1 MGLNIKFADNRLEL
15 ETCLKIREKV
25 FVEEQN
31 IPLNIEMDD
40 NNVDSVSICA
50 IMNKKYVGT
59 ARYRVTSHGFKLE
72 RFAVLKEFRSQGIGK
87 ALAQFMFDNLNDG
100 RIIYLHAQE
109 SVVDFYLLLGFKKI
123 NDRFFEAGIPH
134 WKMVKK

>member
-15 ETCLKIREKV
+15 ETCLRIREKV

-31 IPLNIEMDD
+31 IPLDIEMDD

-50 IMNKKYVGT
+50 IMNEKYVGT

-72 RFAVLKEFRSQGIGK
+72 RFA

-109 SVVDFYLLLGFKKI
+109 SVVDFYLSLGFKKI

>member
-15 ETCLKIREKV
+15 ETCLSIREKV

-31 IPLNIEMDD
+31 IPVDIEMDD

-50 IMNKKYVGT
+50 ITNEKYVGT
-59 ARYRVTSHGFKLE
+59 ARYRVTSYGFKLE
-72 RFAVLKEFRSQGIGK
+72 RFAVLKEFRNQGIGK
-87 ALAQFMFDNLNDG
+87 ALAQFMFDNLNES

-109 SVVDFYLLLGFKKI
+109 AVVDFYLSLGFKKI

>member
-1 MGLNIKFADNRLEL
+1 MGLNIKFANNRLEL
-15 ETCLKIREKV
+15 ETCLSIREKV
-25 FVEEQN
+25 FVKEQN
-31 IPLNIEMDD
+31 IPVDLEMDD

-59 ARYRVTSHGFKLE
+59 ARYRVTSYGFKLE
-72 RFAVLKEFRSQGIGK
+72 RFAVLKEFRNQGIGK
-87 ALAQFMFDNLNDG
+87 ALVQFMFDNLNES

-109 SVVDFYLLLGFKKI
+109 AVVDFYLSLGFKKI

>member
-15 ETCLKIREKV
+15 ETCLSIREKV
-25 FVEEQN
+25 FVVEQN
-31 IPLNIEMDD
+31 IPVDIEMDD
-40 NNVDSVSICA
+40 DNVDSVSICA

-59 ARYRVTSHGFKLE
+59 ARYRVTSYGFKLE
-72 RFAVLKEFRSQGIGK
+72 RFAVLKEFRNQGIGK
-87 ALAQFMFDNLNDG
+87 ALVQFMFDNLNDS

-109 SVVDFYLLLGFKKI
+109 AVVDFYLSLGFKKI

>member
-15 ETCLKIREKV
+15 ETCLRIREKV

-31 IPLNIEMDD
+31 IPLDIEMDD

-50 IMNKKYVGT
+50 IMNEKYVGT
-59 ARYRVTSHGFKLE
+59 ARYRVTSDGFKLE
-72 RFAVLKEFRSQGIGK
+72 RFAVLKEYRNKGIGK

-109 SVVDFYLLLGFKKI
+109 SVVDFYLSLGFKKI

>member
-15 ETCLKIREKV
+15 ETCLSIREKV
-25 FVEEQN
+25 FVVEQN
-31 IPLNIEMDD
+31 IPVDIEMDD
-40 NNVDSVSICA
+40 DNVDSVSICA

-59 ARYRVTSHGFKLE
+59 ARYRVTSFGFKLE
-72 RFAVLKEFRSQGIGK
+72 RFAVLKEFRNQGIGK
-87 ALAQFMFDNLNDG
+87 ALVQFMFDNLNES

-109 SVVDFYLLLGFKKI
+109 AVVDFYLSLGFKKI

>member
-15 ETCLKIREKV
+15 ETCLSIREKV
-25 FVEEQN
+25 FVVEQN
-31 IPLNIEMDD
+31 IPVDIEMDD
-40 NNVDSVSICA
+40 DNVDSVSICA

-59 ARYRVTSHGFKLE
+59 ARYRVTSYGFKLE
-72 RFAVLKEFRSQGIGK
+72 RFAVLKEFRNQGIGK
-87 ALAQFMFDNLNDG
+87 ALVQFMFDNLNES

-109 SVVDFYLLLGFKKI
+109 AVVDFYLSLGFKKI

>member
-15 ETCLKIREKV
+15 ETCLSIREKV
-25 FVEEQN
+25 FVKEQN
-31 IPLNIEMDD
+31 IPVDIEMDD

-59 ARYRVTSHGFKLE
+59 ARYRVTSYGFKLE
-72 RFAVLKEFRSQGIGK
+72 RFAVLKEFRNQGIGK
-87 ALAQFMFDNLNDG
+87 ALVQFMFDNLNES

-109 SVVDFYLLLGFKKI
+109 AVVDFYLSLGFKKI

>member
-1 MGLNIKFADNRLEL
+1 MGLNIKYADNRLEL
-15 ETCLKIREKV
+15 ETCLRIREKV

-31 IPLNIEMDD
+31 IPVDIEMDD

-59 ARYRVTSHGFKLE
+59 ARYRVTSYGFKLE
-72 RFAVLKEFRSQGIGK
+72 RFAVLKEFRNQGIGK
-87 ALAQFMFDNLNDG
+87 ALAQFMFDNLNES

-109 SVVDFYLLLGFKKI
+109 AVVDFYLSLGFKKI

>member
-15 ETCLKIREKV
+15 ETCLSIREKV
-25 FVEEQN
+25 FVVEQN
-31 IPLNIEMDD
+31 IPAYIEMDD
-40 NNVDSVSICA
+40 DNVDSVSICA

-59 ARYRVTSHGFKLE
+59 ARYRVTSYGFKLE
-72 RFAVLKEFRSQGIGK
+72 RFAVLKEFRNQGIGK
-87 ALAQFMFDNLNDG
+87 ALVQFMFDNLNES

-109 SVVDFYLLLGFKKI
+109 AVVDFYLSLGFKKI

>member
-1 MGLNIKFADNRLEL
+1 MGLNIKYADNRLEL
-15 ETCLKIREKV
+15 ETCLRIREKV
-25 FVEEQN
+25 FVVEQN
-31 IPLNIEMDD
+31 IPVNIEMDD
-40 NNVDSVSICA
+40 DNVDSVSICA

-59 ARYRVTSHGFKLE
+59 ARYRVTSYGFKLE
-72 RFAVLKEFRSQGIGK
+72 RFAVLKEFRNQGIGK
-87 ALAQFMFDNLNDG
+87 ALAQFMFDNLNES

-109 SVVDFYLLLGFKKI
+109 AVVDFYLSLGFKKI

>member
-15 ETCLKIREKV
+15 ETCLSIREKV
-25 FVEEQN
+25 FVVEQN
-31 IPLNIEMDD
+31 IPVDIEMDD

-59 ARYRVTSHGFKLE
+59 ARYRVTSYGVKLE
-72 RFAVLKEFRSQGIGK
+72 RFAVLKEFRNQGIGK
-87 ALAQFMFDNLNDG
+87 SLVQFMFDNLNES

-109 SVVDFYLLLGFKKI
+109 AVVDFYLSLGFKKI

>member
-1 MGLNIKFADNRLEL
+1 MGLNIKFANNRLEL
-15 ETCLKIREKV
+15 ETCLSIREKV
-25 FVEEQN
+25 FVVEQN
-31 IPLNIEMDD
+31 IPVNIEMDD
-40 NNVDSVSICA
+40 DNVDSVSICA

-59 ARYRVTSHGFKLE
+59 ARYRVTSYGFKLE
-72 RFAVLKEFRSQGIGK
+72 RFAVLKEFRNQGIGK
-87 ALAQFMFDNLNDG
+87 ALVQFMFDNLNES

-109 SVVDFYLLLGFKKI
+109 AVVDFYLSLGFKKI